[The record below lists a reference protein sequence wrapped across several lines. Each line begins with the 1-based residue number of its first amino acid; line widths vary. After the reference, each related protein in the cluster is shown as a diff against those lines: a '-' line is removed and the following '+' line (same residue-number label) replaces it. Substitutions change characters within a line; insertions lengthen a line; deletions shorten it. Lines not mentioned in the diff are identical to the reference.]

1 MDVSSGFDHP
11 NPFGLRAVDFD
22 YDQDSYD
29 VALRFLSDLASGTEE
44 KQSLEINGANEPMLR
59 NWESSAK
66 FRRVLAK
73 CRAAGASERVFVERK
88 EAAAQKLEAPSL
100 PAGFVPLDRVPPR
113 RPSVF
118 SATPGVGSWGDG
130 SLSVPG

>member
-11 NPFGLRAVDFD
+11 NPFGLRAADFD
-22 YDQDSYD
+22 FDQDSYV

-44 KQSLEINGANEPMLR
+44 KQSLEINGASEPMLR

-73 CRAAGASERVFVERK
+73 CRAAGMSERAFVEQK
-88 EAAAQKLEAPSL
+88 EAEQKEAETATVP
-100 PAGFVPLDRVPPR
+100 GFVPLDRVPVR

-118 SATPGVGSWGDG
+118 SPTPDVSSWGDA
-130 SLSVPG
+130 SFNVPG